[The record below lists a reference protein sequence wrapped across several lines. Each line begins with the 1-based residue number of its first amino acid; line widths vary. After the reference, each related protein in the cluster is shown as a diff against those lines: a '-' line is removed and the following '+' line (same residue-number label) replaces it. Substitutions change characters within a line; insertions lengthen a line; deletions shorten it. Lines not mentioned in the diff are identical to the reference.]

1 MVSMPLVEELPS
13 PIESALKKLRNGSSE
28 LPLTVAIKADLGPD
42 GSLGERWVV
51 ADSEF
56 VRVLS
61 GAGDQQI
68 VLPFSEIKSARTD
81 QLVGGGAL
89 LAQKGSDVIELTRF
103 TTPLAGNMA
112 AVARAIEA
120 TAQGKDLPESG
131 LDDIDRK
138 CPKCGRALSK
148 NSDVCRFCFDKRATL
163 MRLLSYARPYAAKAA
178 LLTVLMFGGTAAGLA
193 PGIIIK
199 NLTDNVLAPTSP
211 IVPTVEARASEL
223 GGWVAALFFS
233 SVLGIGLGIWRGRL
247 AAFLSA
253 NMTLQ
258 IRKQLYQKMQKLGLS
273 FYDKRQT
280 GTLLNR
286 VTQDVNELNNFM
298 VDGLQI
304 LVVNGLT
311 ILVTIVI
318 LLRFNWKLTLLVLV
332 PVPLAVFA
340 TTQIWKFLWRRLE
353 RMWHLRSSLAANLN
367 STLSGARVVKA
378 FAQEDREISRFNK
391 RVLSLYTA
399 NLDLEN
405 WWATLLPILGFVMG
419 SGGFVV
425 WWLGGRQVVGGE
437 ITLGTFQMF
446 FFYLNS
452 LYGPLQGMTRIADWL
467 GRALTSAE
475 RVFEVM
481 DTDPDVADTE
491 AAVPMPRIEGR
502 VTFQNVSFSYDK
514 ARRVLDDV
522 SFDVAPGE
530 MIGLVGHSGAGKTTI
545 INLLSRFYDP
555 TEGAILIDGVP
566 MRDIKL
572 DDLRRQFG
580 IVLQEPFLFPG
591 TISENIAYA
600 QPDASPEEVMRAA
613 KAANA
618 HDFILRFPDGYDT
631 QVGERGVRLSGGERQ
646 RLSIAR
652 AILHD
657 PRILILDEATA
668 SVDTETEKQIQ
679 EAIQRLIKNRT
690 TFAIAH
696 RLSTLRNADRLL
708 VIDKGKLAEIGT
720 HDELMNKDQGIFRR
734 LVEMQTEINKLKS
747 DVIEA

>member
-1 MVSMPLVEELPS
+1 MPLVEELPS
-13 PIESALKKLRNGSSE
+13 SIESALKSLRNGSGD
-28 LPLTVAIKADLGPD
+28 LPLTVAIKADLASD

-51 ADSEF
+51 ADARF

-68 VLPFSEIKSARTD
+68 VLPFSQIKSARTD

-89 LAQKGSDVIELTRF
+89 LAQKGSDLVELTRF

-131 LDDIDRK
+131 LDDIERK
-138 CPKCGRALSK
+138 CPTCGRALSK

-163 MRLLSYARPYAAKAA
+163 MRLLSYAKPYAAKAI
-178 LLTVLMFGGTAAGLA
+178 LLTLLMFAGTAAGLA

-199 NLTDNVLAPTSP
+199 NLTDNVLAPP
-211 IVPTVEARASEL
+211 PERNLTVDARAAEL
-223 GGWVAALFFS
+223 GGWVLALLVS

-318 LLRFNWKLTLLVLV
+318 LLKFNWKLTLLVLV
-332 PVPLAVFA
+332 PVPLAVIA

-378 FAQEDREISRFNK
+378 FAQEDREISSFNR
-391 RVLSLYTA
+391 RVMSLYTA

-481 DTDPDVADTE
+481 DTDPDVADQ
-491 AAVPMPRIEGR
+491 ADAVPMPRIEGA

-522 SFDVAPGE
+522 SFDVKPGE

-555 TEGAILIDGVP
+555 TEGTILIDGVA
-566 MRDIKL
+566 MKDIKL

-600 QPDASPEEVMRAA
+600 RPEASPEEVMRAA

>member
-1 MVSMPLVEELPS
+1 MPLVEELPS
-13 PIESALKKLRNGSSE
+13 SVETALKQLRNGSGD
-28 LPLTVAIKADLGPD
+28 LPLIVAIKADLAPD

-51 ADSEF
+51 ADAET

-61 GAGDQQI
+61 GTGDQQLT
-68 VLPFSEIKSARTD
+68 LPFSEIKSARTD
-81 QLVGGGAL
+81 QLVGGGSL
-89 LAQKGSDVIELTRF
+89 LAQKGSDLVELTRF

-120 TAQGKDLPESG
+120 TAQGKDLPESS
-131 LDDIDRK
+131 LDDIERK
-138 CPKCGRALSK
+138 CPTCGRALSK

-163 MRLLSYARPYAAKAA
+163 MRLLSYAKPYAAKAA
-178 LLTVLMFGGTAAGLA
+178 LLTILMFAGTAAGLA

-199 NLTDNVLAPTSP
+199 NLTDNVLAPPPERNLS
-211 IVPTVEARASEL
+211 IDSRASEL
-223 GGWVAALFFS
+223 GSWVAALLIS

-378 FAQEDREISRFNK
+378 FAQEDREISSFNR
-391 RVLSLYTA
+391 RVMSLYTA

-481 DTDPDVADTE
+481 DTDPDVADQ
-491 AAVPMPRIEGR
+491 ADAVPMPRIEGA

-522 SFDVAPGE
+522 SFDVRPGE
-530 MIGLVGHSGAGKTTI
+530 MIGLVGHSGAGKTTV

-566 MRDIKL
+566 MKDIKL

-600 QPDASPEEVMRAA
+600 RPEASPEEVMRAA

-747 DVIEA
+747 DVLEA

>member
-1 MVSMPLVEELPS
+1 MPLVEELPPS
-13 PIESALKKLRNGSSE
+13 VASALKTARNGSGD
-28 LPLTVAIKADLGPD
+28 LPLTVAIKADLASD
-42 GSLGERWVV
+42 GTLGERWVV
-51 ADSEF
+51 ADEKDI
-56 VRVLS
+56 RVLS
-61 GAGDQQI
+61 ESGAQQI
-68 VLPFSEIKSARTD
+68 VLRLAEIKGARTE

-89 LAQKGSDVIELTRF
+89 LAQKGSDVVELTRF

-112 AVARAIEA
+112 AVARALDAAAKGDEAPTSSLDEIE
-120 TAQGKDLPESG
+120 
-131 LDDIDRK
+131 RK
-138 CPKCGRALSK
+138 CPTCGRALPK
-148 NSDVCRFCFDKRATL
+148 DSDVCRFCFDKRATL
-163 MRLLSYARPYAAKAA
+163 LRLLSYARPFAAKAV
-178 LLTVLMFGGTAAGLA
+178 LLTLLMFAGTAAGLV

-199 NLTDNVLAPTSP
+199 RLTDQVLAPTA
-211 IVPTVEARASEL
+211 PTTLEAR
-223 GGWVAALFFS
+223 GAALGAFVVALLGAS
-233 SVLGIGLGIWRGRL
+233 LLGIGLGIWRGRL
-247 AAFLSA
+247 AAYLSA
-253 NMTLQ
+253 NVTLR
-258 IRKQLYQKMQKLGLS
+258 IRKQLYEKMQKLGLS

-280 GTLLNR
+280 GTLLTR
-286 VTQDVNELNNFM
+286 VTQDVNELNNFL

-311 ILVTIVI
+311 ILGIIVI
-318 LLRFNWKLTLLVLV
+318 LLTQNWKLTLLVLV

-340 TTQIWKFLWRRLE
+340 TTRIWKFLWSRLE
-353 RMWHLRSSLAANLN
+353 RMWHLRSSLAAGLN
-367 STLSGARVVKA
+367 ATLNGARVVKA
-378 FAQEDREISRFNK
+378 FAQEDREISRFNT
-391 RVLSLYTA
+391 RVMSLYTA

-419 SGGFVV
+419 AGGFVV
-425 WWLGGRQVVGGE
+425 WFVGGRQVVGGT

-481 DTDPDVADTE
+481 DTDPDVADGPD
-491 AAVPMPRIEGR
+491 AVKMPRIEGA
-502 VTFQNVSFSYDK
+502 VTFKNVSFSYDK

-522 SFDVAPGE
+522 SFDVKPGE

-555 TEGAILIDGVP
+555 TEGEILIDGVP
-566 MRDIKL
+566 MRKIAL
-572 DDLRRQFG
+572 DDLRQQFG

-600 QPDASPEEVMRAA
+600 KPTAGREEVMRAA

-720 HDELMNKDQGIFRR
+720 HDELMNKDRGIFRK

-747 DVIEA
+747 DVIEV

>member
-1 MVSMPLVEELPS
+1 MPLVEELP
-13 PIESALKKLRNGSSE
+13 PTIETALKHQRNGSGD
-28 LPLTVAIKADLGPD
+28 LPLTVAIKADLAPD
-42 GSLGERWVV
+42 GQLGERWVV
-51 ADSEF
+51 ADEKT
-56 VRVLS
+56 VRVLGQNGEAQLS
-61 GAGDQQI
+61 LSLSELNGAQT
-68 VLPFSEIKSARTD
+68 E

-89 LAQKGSDVIELTRF
+89 FVEKGSDRIELVRY

-112 AVARAIEA
+112 GVARALDAVAKGRELPDAALDEIE
-120 TAQGKDLPESG
+120 K
-131 LDDIDRK
+131 K
-138 CPKCGRALSK
+138 CPTCGRALSK
-148 NSDVCRFCFDKRATL
+148 NSDVCRFCFDKRATFF
-163 MRLLSYARPYAAKAA
+163 RLLSYAAPYRWHAV
-178 LLTVLMFGGTAAGLA
+178 LLTLLMFAGTAAGLA
-193 PGIIIK
+193 PGYIIK
-199 NLTDNVLAPTSP
+199 VLTDQALAPTSP
-211 IVPTVEARASEL
+211 LSLPSRYGILGFWVGGLVLASL
-223 GGWVAALFFS
+223 L
-233 SVLGIGLGIWRGRL
+233 GLGLSIWRGRL
-247 AAFLSA
+247 AAYLSA
-253 NMTLQ
+253 NITLS
-258 IRKQLYQKMQKLGLS
+258 IRTRLYQKMQKLSLS

-286 VTQDVNELNNFM
+286 VTQDVNELNNFL

-311 ILVTIVI
+311 LIGVLAI
-318 LLRFNWKLTLLVLV
+318 LLWQSWKLTILVLV
-332 PVPLAVFA
+332 PVPLAIFA
-340 TTQIWKFLWRRLE
+340 TIRIWKYLWGRLE
-353 RMWHLRSSLAANLN
+353 RVWHLRSALAASLN
-367 STLSGARVVKA
+367 ATLNGARVVKA
-378 FAQEDREISRFNK
+378 FAQEDREINRFQK
-391 RVLSLYTA
+391 RVGSLFTA

-419 SGGFVV
+419 AGGFVV
-425 WWLGGRQVVGGE
+425 WYLGGRQVVGGE

-446 FFYLNS
+446 FFYLGQ

-481 DTDPDVADTE
+481 DTEPDIKDALE
-491 AAVPMPRIEGR
+491 PVPMPQIRGD
-502 VTFQNVSFSYDK
+502 VTFRNVGFSYDK
-514 ARRVLDDV
+514 ARRILDDI
-522 SFDVAPGE
+522 SFEVKAGE

-555 TEGAILIDGVP
+555 IEGEILIDDVP
-566 MRDIKL
+566 MKNIKL

-600 QPDASPEEVMRAA
+600 KPDASRVQIMRAA

-618 HDFILRFPDGYDT
+618 HEFILRFPDGYDT

-646 RLSIAR
+646 RISIAR

-708 VIDKGKLAEIGT
+708 VIEKGKLTEMGT
-720 HDELMNKDQGIFRR
+720 HDELMANDTGTFKK
-734 LVEMQTEINKLKS
+734 LVEMQTAVNKLKPAE
-747 DVIEA
+747 DDEGAEQ